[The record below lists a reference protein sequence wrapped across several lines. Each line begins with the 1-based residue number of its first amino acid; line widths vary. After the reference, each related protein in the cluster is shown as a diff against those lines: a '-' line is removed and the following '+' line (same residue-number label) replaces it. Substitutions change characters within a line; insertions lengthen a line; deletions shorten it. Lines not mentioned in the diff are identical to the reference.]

1 MTTQATPA
9 RQARPAPPN
18 VVKVG
23 VARGALELKQFFR
36 ERDAVVFTF
45 ALPVVLLL
53 LLASIFNG
61 TIPETGVKASQIF
74 AASMI
79 AAGIMSTTFVSL
91 GTGIAQ
97 DRDDGTLKRLRGTP
111 TPMASYFIGKVLMVL
126 VVSFAEV
133 VVLLAIGK
141 GMFDL
146 RLPNELGKWLTFGWV
161 FLLGV
166 VACAL
171 LGIAISSVPRTA
183 KSAAAVIMLPF
194 IGLQFVSGVLFN
206 PISQLSSPLVEI
218 GSVFPLKWMAQGF
231 RSVFLPDSMTF
242 QEVAGSWELGRTALI
257 LAAWCIGG
265 LVLCLLTFRWKSSRQ
280 G

>member
-1 MTTQATPA
+1 MTTQVTPA
-9 RQARPAPPN
+9 RQARPAPPG

-53 LLASIFNG
+53 LLASIFSG
-61 TIPETGVKASQIF
+61 TVPETGVKASQIF

-133 VVLLAIGK
+133 VVLLAIGR
-141 GMFDL
+141 GIFGL
-146 RLPNELGKWLTFGWV
+146 RLPTDPAKWFTFGWV
-161 FLLGV
+161 FVLGV
-166 VACAL
+166 VSCAL
-171 LGIAISSVPRTA
+171 LGIAISSLPRTA
-183 KSAAAVIMLPF
+183 KSASAVIMLPF

-206 PISQLSSPLVEI
+206 PISELSSPLVEI
-218 GSVFPLKWMAQGF
+218 GSAFPLKWMAQGF

-257 LAAWCIGG
+257 LAAWCVGG
-265 LVLCLLTFRWKSSRQ
+265 LVLCLLTFRWKNSRQ

>member
-1 MTTQATPA
+1 MTVQTLHVG
-9 RQARPAPPN
+9 RARPEPPN
-18 VVKVG
+18 LVRIG
-23 VARGALELKQFFR
+23 LSRGALELKQFFR

-45 ALPVVLLL
+45 SLPVVMLV
-53 LLASIFNG
+53 LLAGIF
-61 TIPETGVKASQIF
+61 TDKVPDTGVSASQIF

-111 TPMASYFIGKVLMVL
+111 TPLVSYFVGKVLLVL

-133 VVLLAIGK
+133 VVLLAVGK
-141 GMFDL
+141 GLFDL
-146 RLPNELGKWLTFGWV
+146 RLPTEMDRWLTFAWV

-171 LGIAISSVPRTA
+171 LGIAISSVPRSA
-183 KSAAAVIMLPF
+183 KSASAVVLLPF
-194 IGLQFVSGVLFN
+194 IGLQFISGVLFN
-206 PISQLSSPLVEI
+206 PISELPSPLVEI

-242 QEVAGSWELGRTALI
+242 QEVAGAWEPGRTALV
-257 LAAWCIGG
+257 LAAWCVGG
-265 LVLCLLTFRWKSSRQ
+265 LMLCLLTFRWKDSRQ